1 MRILHFYKT
10 AFPDSMGG
18 VEQVINQLALATTH
32 LGFTN
37 DVLSLTRAPLAPAAV
52 LGGYQSHR
60 ARLDFEIA
68 STGFSLE
75 AFRRFSELASRADL
89 VHYHYPWPFMD
100 LVHFV
105 TRMRKPSIVT
115 YHSDIIRQR
124 HLLALYRPLQRRF
137 LADVGRIVATSANYL
152 ATSNVLQTLSA
163 KVDVIPIGLDKTNYP
178 TPDPARLRYWRDIVG
193 DKFFLFVGVFRY
205 YKGLHI
211 LLDAAKGVDF
221 PIVMI
226 GTGPIEA
233 SLKAQAARLALGN
246 IRFLGHLPDADK
258 VALLTL
264 CHGVVF
270 PSHLRSEA
278 FGISLLEGAM
288 FGKPMISSEIGT
300 GTTFINIDG
309 ETGLV
314 VRAGDPNALRDAMSR
329 LWNDP
334 GMAATMGA
342 RAEARHRALF
352 TGRQMAESY
361 AALYRRIVPA

>member
-18 VEQVINQLALATTH
+18 VEQVINQLAVATTR
-32 LGFTN
+32 LGIAN
-37 DVLSLTRAPLAPAAV
+37 DVLSLTRDPAAATITID
-52 LGGYQSHR
+52 GYQAHR

-68 STGFSLE
+68 STGFSLQ
-75 AFRRFSELASRADL
+75 AFRQFSDLASRADII
-89 VHYHYPWPFMD
+89 HYHFPWPFMD

-105 TRMRKPSIVT
+105 TRTGKPSIVT

-124 HLLALYRPLQRRF
+124 HLLTLYRPLQRRF
-137 LADVGRIVATSANYL
+137 LASVGRIVATSANYL
-152 ATSNVLQTLSA
+152 ATSDVLQRLSA
-163 KVDVIPIGLDKTNYP
+163 KVDVIPIGLDKSNYP
-178 TPDPARLRYWRDIVG
+178 TPDPARLRYWRDRVG

-211 LLDAAKGVDF
+211 LLDAANGVDY
-221 PIVMI
+221 PIVLI
-226 GTGPIEA
+226 GTGPIDA
-233 SLKAQAARLALGN
+233 SLKTQAARLGLSN
-246 IRFLGHLPDADK
+246 IRFLGHLPDVDK

-314 VRAGDPNALRDAMSR
+314 VPPGDPGALRDAMSK

-334 GMAATMGA
+334 SMAAAMGV
-342 RAEARHRALF
+342 RAEARHQALF
-352 TGRQMAESY
+352 TGGQMAASY
-361 AALYRRIVPA
+361 AALYQKMIQP